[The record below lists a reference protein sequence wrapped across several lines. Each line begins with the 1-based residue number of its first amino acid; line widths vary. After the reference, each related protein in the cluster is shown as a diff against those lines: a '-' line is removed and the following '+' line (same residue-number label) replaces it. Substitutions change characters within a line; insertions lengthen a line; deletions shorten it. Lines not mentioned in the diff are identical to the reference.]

1 MAFAAALLLV
11 LLSMRLKRRVAP
23 EPRVVYVQPTPPLR
37 TLDPEEYEI
46 VASGIPDGYID
57 DYVAT
62 KRQGW
67 LGRNKYKVGAALGG
81 GALGLAYWHSQKRPQ
96 EVRVKMIHRELGR
109 RMLDEEDDEGG
120 GYTDNFDD
128 VYGDI

>member
-1 MAFAAALLLV
+1 MAFAAVLLLA
-11 LLSMRLKRRVAP
+11 LLSMRFKKRVAP
-23 EPRVVYVQPTPPLR
+23 EPRVVYVQPTPPVR

-46 VASGIPDGYID
+46 VASGIPD

-81 GALGLAYWHSQKRPQ
+81 GALGLAYLQRRIRKRPQ
-96 EVRVKMIHRELGR
+96 EVRVKMIHRGLGR